1 MRISHHVIW
10 VRMLD
15 PKEVL
20 FGLSVKYIAEAC
32 YVDLTTARRWKRGA
46 ICPPQSALMML
57 TGDLGFVDPAWR
69 GWVLRRGCLISQEG
83 WEMTMSDVLASRLH
97 EAQLAAWRQEVRKL
111 KAELAD
117 AELNRLEEQ
126 PRPEDWDL
134 EIVNR

>member
-1 MRISHHVIW
+1 
-10 VRMLD
+10 MLD

-20 FGLSVKYIAEAC
+20 FGLSIKTIAETC
-32 YVDLTTARRWKRGA
+32 HVDLTTARRWKRGA

-69 GWVLRRGCLISQEG
+69 GWCLRKGHLVSPEG
-83 WEMTMSDVLASRLH
+83 WEMSMSDVLASRLH
-97 EAQLAAWRQEVRKL
+97 EAQLAAWRVEVRKL

-126 PRPEDWDL
+126 PTPDQWPS
-134 EIVNR
+134 EILAG